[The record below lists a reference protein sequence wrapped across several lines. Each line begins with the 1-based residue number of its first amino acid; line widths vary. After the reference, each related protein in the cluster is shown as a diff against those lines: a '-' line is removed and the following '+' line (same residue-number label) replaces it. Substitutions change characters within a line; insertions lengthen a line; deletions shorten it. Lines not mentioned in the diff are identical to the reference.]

1 MSDASIS
8 SATSTSDDS
17 HENVVSVGIA
27 ASSYGTKQR
36 RLLDLI
42 NRLHNTGIQS
52 DIDLPQIC
60 VVGSQSAGKSSLIE
74 SISGVRHNHLNR
86 RISSIDCLSSRRSRS
101 NSPVQQALAP
111 GRHLDQILLCANVTA
126 HMPMSSCPTECRLAF
141 STGPWSCMIHL
152 RFLKDENGDDI
163 SPIRNVPFGDVIT
176 NKDQVEERLRRAQLA
191 ILNPGVNASSFLGDK
206 IPATS
211 SSAVAFSENFV
222 SVEITG
228 PDVTNLSF
236 CDLPGIIANVREG
249 SDEGDIDLVKR
260 LVTSYIRK
268 DSCIILLTVTCE
280 TDYENQGARSLAKQ
294 YDPQGKRTIG
304 VLTKPDRIE
313 KGEEEK
319 WLGFIRG
326 ETEVLS
332 KGWFCVKQPS
342 PSELEQNLTWQEAR
356 AREEEFFKT
365 RVPWSSQMITVRQ
378 NFGTARLT
386 SRLSEILSDQIAKRS
401 LTPSSMP
408 SLLSEIHRLNQ
419 STIES
424 LRALPD
430 EISDDPAGAVLNLVM
445 DFHREVSTHVEGI
458 PDGDGL
464 IQQIRTAQDKFRR
477 SIRSSAPDF
486 RPFKRPSNDGGKG
499 NVPNMPVFAFLNEEE
514 PTEAEE
520 ISDRTLFEDD
530 VSKLS
535 KQAVT
540 RELPKNVPFIVK
552 RKLINSFMEM
562 WGEPTMA
569 LLEDV
574 ERILSIHMRR
584 LVDSVF
590 QQHSYGGLH
599 NAVGAIVAE
608 RILGCREHADAQTQ
622 FALNIEN
629 NQTFTTN
636 VHYLADYKEKF
647 SSYYLSVRK
656 AQQGENTFVKGL
668 IEGLGAESDFSKSMG
683 EVLAHLTKMGLSVE
697 PQNLAK
703 LLNSDPGEDVIDV
716 MAEVRAY
723 YQVAYKRF
731 VDVIPMTVDETL
743 VRGFSRG
750 LEKRLFE
757 GLGVSGDNAK
767 EHCAAFLAHSN
778 EITLERDMLKTR
790 RDRLNLA
797 KQEIS
802 NIWGS

>member
-1 MSDASIS
+1 MSNSSFS
-8 SATSTSDDS
+8 SATSVSDDNQ
-17 HENVVSVGIA
+17 NVDSGVGIS

-36 RLLDLI
+36 KLLDLI

-74 SISGVRHNHLNR
+74 SISGIKLPRATGT
-86 RISSIDCLSSRRSRS
+86 CT
-101 NSPVQQALAP
+101 
-111 GRHLDQILLCANVTA
+111 C
-126 HMPMSSCPTECRLAF
+126 CPTECRLSF
-141 STGPWSCMIHL
+141 STEPWSCTVHL
-152 RFLKDENGDDI
+152 RFLKDENGNDI
-163 SPIRNVPFGDVIT
+163 SPVRNITFGGVIT
-176 NKDQVEERLRRAQLA
+176 DKDQVEDRLRRAQLA
-191 ILNPGVNASSFLGDK
+191 ILNPGVNATSYLGDI
-206 IPATS
+206 IPTTS
-211 SSAVAFSENFV
+211 SDAVAFSENFV
-222 SVEITG
+222 SVEISG

-313 KGEEEK
+313 KGEEQK

-342 PSELEQNLTWQEAR
+342 PSELEKNLTWREAR
-356 AREEEFFKT
+356 AREEEFFMT
-365 RVPWSSQMITVRQ
+365 HEPWSSQMITVRQ
-378 NFGTARLT
+378 HFGTARLT
-386 SRLSEILSDQIAKRS
+386 SRLSEILSDHIAKR
-401 LTPSSMP
+401 MP
-408 SLLSEIHRLNQ
+408 SLLNEIHRLHQ
-419 STIES
+419 GTMES

-430 EISDDPAGAVLNLVM
+430 EVSDDPAAEVLNLVM
-445 DFHREVSTHVEGI
+445 KFHRQVEMHVEGI

-464 IQQIRTAQDKFRR
+464 IQQIRTVQDKFRQA
-477 SIRSSAPDF
+477 IRHSAPDF
-486 RPFKRPSNDGGKG
+486 RPFKRPSNDEEKEKD
-499 NVPNMPVFAFLNEEE
+499 PKMPDAAFLNEEE
-514 PTEAEE
+514 SAEVE
-520 ISDRTLFEDD
+520 DISDRTLFEDD

-535 KQAVT
+535 DQAVT

-552 RKLINSFMEM
+552 RELIKSFVDM
-562 WGEPTMA
+562 WGGPTIT

-574 ERILSIHMRR
+574 ERILSVYMRR
-584 LVDSVF
+584 LVDSCF
-590 QQHSYGGLH
+590 KQHSYGGLH

-608 RILGCREHADAQTQ
+608 RIMGCREYADAQTQ

-647 SSYYLSVRK
+647 TSYYQSVRK

-668 IEGLGAESDFSKSMG
+668 AEGLGIESDFSKSMA
-683 EVLAHLTKMGLSVE
+683 EVVAHLSKMGLPVQ
-697 PQNLAK
+697 PRDLAK
-703 LLNSDPGEDVIDV
+703 LLNSDPGEEVIDI

-731 VDVIPMTVDETL
+731 VDIIPMTVDETL
-743 VRGFSRG
+743 IRGFSRG

-767 EHCAAFLAHSN
+767 EHCAAFLAHSH
-778 EITLERDMLKTR
+778 EITLEREMLKTR

-802 NIWGS
+802 GIWGS

>member
-1 MSDASIS
+1 MSNTSFS

-17 HENVVSVGIA
+17 HENIVSGVGIA

-36 RLLDLI
+36 KLLDLV

-74 SISGVRHNHLNR
+74 SISGIKLPRATGTCTR
-86 RISSIDCLSSRRSRS
+86 
-101 NSPVQQALAP
+101 
-111 GRHLDQILLCANVTA
+111 
-126 HMPMSSCPTECRLAF
+126 CPTECRLAF
-141 STGPWSCMIHL
+141 STEPWSCTVHL

-163 SPIRNVPFGDVIT
+163 SPIRNVEFGGVIT

-191 ILNPGVNASSFLGDK
+191 ILNPGVDAASFLNDR

-222 SVEITG
+222 SVEISG

-280 TDYENQGARSLAKQ
+280 TDFENQGARSLAKQ

-313 KGEEEK
+313 KGEEQK
-319 WLGFIRG
+319 WLGFVRG
-326 ETEVLS
+326 ESEILS

-342 PSELEQNLTWQEAR
+342 PSELEKNLTWQEAR
-356 AREEEFFKT
+356 ALEETFFTTRE
-365 RVPWSSQMITVRQ
+365 PWSSQMITVRQ
-378 NFGTARLT
+378 HFGTARLT
-386 SRLSEILSDQIAKRS
+386 SRLSEILSDQIAKR
-401 LTPSSMP
+401 LLMPSRMP
-408 SLLSEIHRLNQ
+408 SLLNEIHRLNQ
-419 STIES
+419 STLES
-424 LRALPD
+424 LRALPA
-430 EISDDPAGAVLNLVM
+430 EVSDDPAAAVLNLVT
-445 DFHREVSTHVEGI
+445 DFHRKVETHVEGI
-458 PDGDGL
+458 PNSDGL
-464 IQQIRTAQDKFRR
+464 IQQIHEAQGKFRQAVR
-477 SIRSSAPDF
+477 RSAPDF
-486 RPFKRPSNDGGKG
+486 RPFKRPLNDEEKE
-499 NVPNMPVFAFLNEEE
+499 NVPKMPGVAFLSEEE
-514 PTEAEE
+514 ASGVEE

-530 VSKLS
+530 IRKLS

-552 RKLINSFMEM
+552 RELIKSFMEM
-562 WGEPTMA
+562 WSGPTMTF
-569 LLEDV
+569 LEDV
-574 ERILSIHMRR
+574 ERILSVYMRR
-584 LVDSVF
+584 LVDSF
-590 QQHSYGGLH
+590 FKQHSYGGLH
-599 NAVGAIVAE
+599 NAVAAMVTE
-608 RILGCREHADAQTQ
+608 RIMGCREHADAQTQ

-647 SSYYLSVRK
+647 TGYYQSARK
-656 AQQGENTFVKGL
+656 VQQGENTFVKGL
-668 IEGLGAESDFSKSMG
+668 AEGLGAGTDFSKSMS
-683 EVLAHLTKMGLSVE
+683 EVVAHLSKMGLLVE

-703 LLNSDPGEDVIDV
+703 LLNSDPDEDVIDI

-757 GLGVSGDNAK
+757 GLGVSGDGAK
-767 EHCAAFLAHSN
+767 ERCAGFLAHSH
-778 EITLERDMLKTR
+778 EITLEREVLKTR

-802 NIWGS
+802 NIWGSC